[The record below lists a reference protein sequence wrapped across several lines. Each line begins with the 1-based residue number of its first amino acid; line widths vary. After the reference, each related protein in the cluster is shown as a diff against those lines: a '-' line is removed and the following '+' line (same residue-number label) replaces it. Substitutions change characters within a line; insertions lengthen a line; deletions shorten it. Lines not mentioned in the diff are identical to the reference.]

1 MPRLHGRIKRVVVS
15 YKTPNALKAV
25 LHDICRIAFL
35 FLIELQ
41 KRCLPP
47 QKATDIFFISVL
59 II

>member
-1 MPRLHGRIKRVVVS
+1 MPRLHGRIKRVVAS

-41 KRCLPP
+41 KDACYPKRQQASFL
-47 QKATDIFFISVL
+47 FWY
-59 II
+59 